1 MRVSIWISYP
11 RNIPT
16 KAKGK
21 RKIHAKRRRRV
32 GVPVDPSVLEL
43 TADSLRSSFCVHI
56 CRWHA
61 VFVGESQQQDH
72 CALPSRATR
81 RCQWLTVWQQIEPIG
96 TSLFSCSSPSC
107 NPSTARA
114 RMCRRLGQPSCV
126 RLLCSVTDELR
137 LSGGPRAVGHDLQRV
152 PDGKRQWKRS
162 RGGSEGAGA
171 SILSLRSAFYGNYL
185 VS

>member
-1 MRVSIWISYP
+1 MSATHIYPAPDRCGGVS
-11 RNIPT
+11 
-16 KAKGK
+16 
-21 RKIHAKRRRRV
+21 
-32 GVPVDPSVLEL
+32 SVLEL

-96 TSLFSCSSPSC
+96 TSSFSYSSPSC
-107 NPSTARA
+107 NASTARA
-114 RMCRRLGQPSCV
+114 RVCRRLGQPSCV
-126 RLLCSVTDELR
+126 RLPCSVTDELR
-137 LSGGPRAVGHDLQRV
+137 LSGGLRVVTHDLQRV

-162 RGGSEGAGA
+162 RGAQREQELPSC
-171 SILSLRSAFYGNYL
+171 RSGVHFMAIT
-185 VS
+185 